1 MKKVNLS
8 IEKKSYGVR
17 EAIRT
22 LRTNLQFC
30 GDDKRVI
37 LVTSCVP
44 REGKSSVSVAL
55 AESIADMGKSVILV
69 DADIRNSVMASKL
82 QITGADKGLSH
93 FLSGQ
98 CVLAD
103 VIMATNIPKFHI
115 LLSGPEAP
123 NPTEL
128 LESKRFTGM
137 LESMKNVY
145 DYIIIDC
152 MPSLGMLTINAL
164 SAADSVLIP
173 VQPQYYAA
181 DGLVELLSVVK
192 GIKQRFNPGLEIEGI
207 LFTMDSSRY
216 NNSKRNK
223 QAVKMAYGKEM
234 RIFEKSIPRSEA
246 IAETASE
253 GVCIFAYDS
262 RSKGAKSYAE
272 LAEEVLNHA

>member
-17 EAIRT
+17 ESIRT

-128 LESKRFTGM
+128 LESERFTGM

-145 DYIIIDC
+145 DYIIID
-152 MPSLGMLTINAL
+152 
-164 SAADSVLIP
+164 
-173 VQPQYYAA
+173 
-181 DGLVELLSVVK
+181 
-192 GIKQRFNPGLEIEGI
+192 
-207 LFTMDSSRY
+207 
-216 NNSKRNK
+216 
-223 QAVKMAYGKEM
+223 
-234 RIFEKSIPRSEA
+234 
-246 IAETASE
+246 
-253 GVCIFAYDS
+253 
-262 RSKGAKSYAE
+262 
-272 LAEEVLNHA
+272 

>member
-1 MKKVNLS
+1 MGKKAGVLLKKVNLS

-17 EAIRT
+17 ESIRT

-82 QITGADKGLSH
+82 EITGADKGLSH

-128 LESKRFTGM
+128 LES
-137 LESMKNVY
+137 MKNVY

-152 MPSLGMLTINAL
+152 PPLGLVID
-164 SAADSVLIP
+164 AAIIGHQSDGAIIVVEAGKVKYRLVQNVKDQLENSGVSVL
-173 VQPQYYAA
+173 
-181 DGLVELLSVVK
+181 
-192 GIKQRFNPGLEIEGI
+192 
-207 LFTMDSSRY
+207 
-216 NNSKRNK
+216 
-223 QAVKMAYGKEM
+223 
-234 RIFEKSIPRSEA
+234 
-246 IAETASE
+246 
-253 GVCIFAYDS
+253 GV
-262 RSKGAKSYAE
+262 
-272 LAEEVLNHA
+272 VLNKVERKNQKGYYNKYYGSQKYEDYYGHNEETKNA

>member
-55 AESIADMGKSVILV
+55 AESIADMGKSVIL
-69 DADIRNSVMASKL
+69 
-82 QITGADKGLSH
+82 ITGADKGLSH

-145 DYIIIDC
+145 DSIIIDC
-152 MPSLGMLTINAL
+152 PPLGLVID
-164 SAADSVLIP
+164 AAIIGHQSDGAIIVVEAGKTKYRLVQNVKDQLENSGVSVL
-173 VQPQYYAA
+173 
-181 DGLVELLSVVK
+181 
-192 GIKQRFNPGLEIEGI
+192 
-207 LFTMDSSRY
+207 
-216 NNSKRNK
+216 
-223 QAVKMAYGKEM
+223 
-234 RIFEKSIPRSEA
+234 
-246 IAETASE
+246 
-253 GVCIFAYDS
+253 GV
-262 RSKGAKSYAE
+262 
-272 LAEEVLNHA
+272 VLNKVERKNQKGYYNKYYGSQKYEGYYGHNEETKNA

>member
-1 MKKVNLS
+1 MGKKAGVLLKKVNLS

-17 EAIRT
+17 ESIRT

-128 LESKRFTGM
+128 LESERFTGM

-152 MPSLGMLTINAL
+152 PPLGLVID
-164 SAADSVLIP
+164 AAIIGHQSDGAIIVVEAGKVKYRLVQNVKDQLENSGVSVL
-173 VQPQYYAA
+173 
-181 DGLVELLSVVK
+181 
-192 GIKQRFNPGLEIEGI
+192 
-207 LFTMDSSRY
+207 
-216 NNSKRNK
+216 
-223 QAVKMAYGKEM
+223 
-234 RIFEKSIPRSEA
+234 
-246 IAETASE
+246 
-253 GVCIFAYDS
+253 GV
-262 RSKGAKSYAE
+262 
-272 LAEEVLNHA
+272 VLNKVERKNQKGYYNKYYGSQKYEDYYGHNEETKNA

>member
-115 LLSGPEAP
+115 LFPDRGSESDRASGIQ
-123 NPTEL
+123 TF
-128 LESKRFTGM
+128 SGM

-152 MPSLGMLTINAL
+152 PPLGLVID
-164 SAADSVLIP
+164 AAIIGHQSDGAIIVVEAGKTKYRLVQNVKDQLENSGVSVL
-173 VQPQYYAA
+173 
-181 DGLVELLSVVK
+181 
-192 GIKQRFNPGLEIEGI
+192 
-207 LFTMDSSRY
+207 
-216 NNSKRNK
+216 
-223 QAVKMAYGKEM
+223 
-234 RIFEKSIPRSEA
+234 
-246 IAETASE
+246 
-253 GVCIFAYDS
+253 GV
-262 RSKGAKSYAE
+262 
-272 LAEEVLNHA
+272 VLNKVERKNQKGYYNKYYGSQKYEGYYGHNEETKNA

>member
-44 REGKSSVSVAL
+44 GEGKSSVSVAL

-69 DADIRNSVMASKL
+69 DADIRKSVMTSKL

-152 MPSLGMLTINAL
+152 PPLGLVID
-164 SAADSVLIP
+164 AAGKTKYRLVQNVKDQLENSGVSVL
-173 VQPQYYAA
+173 
-181 DGLVELLSVVK
+181 
-192 GIKQRFNPGLEIEGI
+192 
-207 LFTMDSSRY
+207 
-216 NNSKRNK
+216 
-223 QAVKMAYGKEM
+223 
-234 RIFEKSIPRSEA
+234 
-246 IAETASE
+246 
-253 GVCIFAYDS
+253 GV
-262 RSKGAKSYAE
+262 
-272 LAEEVLNHA
+272 VLNKVERKNQKGYYNKYYGSQKYEGYYGHNEETKNA

>member
-1 MKKVNLS
+1 MGKKAGVLLKKVNLS

-55 AESIADMGKSVILV
+55 LV

-152 MPSLGMLTINAL
+152 PPLGLVID
-164 SAADSVLIP
+164 AAIIGHQSDGAIIVVEAGKTKYRLVQNVKDQLENSGVSVL
-173 VQPQYYAA
+173 
-181 DGLVELLSVVK
+181 
-192 GIKQRFNPGLEIEGI
+192 
-207 LFTMDSSRY
+207 
-216 NNSKRNK
+216 
-223 QAVKMAYGKEM
+223 
-234 RIFEKSIPRSEA
+234 
-246 IAETASE
+246 
-253 GVCIFAYDS
+253 GV
-262 RSKGAKSYAE
+262 
-272 LAEEVLNHA
+272 VLNKVERKNQKGYYNKYYGSQKYEGYYGHNEETKNA

>member
-98 CVLAD
+98 CD
-103 VIMATNIPKFHI
+103 SP
-115 LLSGPEAP
+115 
-123 NPTEL
+123 
-128 LESKRFTGM
+128 
-137 LESMKNVY
+137 
-145 DYIIIDC
+145 
-152 MPSLGMLTINAL
+152 L
-164 SAADSVLIP
+164 SAQIFRNFIFFFPDRRLRIRQSFWNPNVLP
-173 VQPQYYAA
+173 VCWSP
-181 DGLVELLSVVK
+181 
-192 GIKQRFNPGLEIEGI
+192 
-207 LFTMDSSRY
+207 
-216 NNSKRNK
+216 
-223 QAVKMAYGKEM
+223 
-234 RIFEKSIPRSEA
+234 
-246 IAETASE
+246 
-253 GVCIFAYDS
+253 
-262 RSKGAKSYAE
+262 
-272 LAEEVLNHA
+272 

>member
-103 VIMATNIPKFHI
+103 VIMRQIFRNFIFFFPDRRLRIRQSFWN
-115 LLSGPEAP
+115 P
-123 NPTEL
+123 N
-128 LESKRFTGM
+128 
-137 LESMKNVY
+137 
-145 DYIIIDC
+145 
-152 MPSLGMLTINAL
+152 
-164 SAADSVLIP
+164 VLP
-173 VQPQYYAA
+173 VCWSP
-181 DGLVELLSVVK
+181 
-192 GIKQRFNPGLEIEGI
+192 
-207 LFTMDSSRY
+207 
-216 NNSKRNK
+216 
-223 QAVKMAYGKEM
+223 
-234 RIFEKSIPRSEA
+234 
-246 IAETASE
+246 
-253 GVCIFAYDS
+253 
-262 RSKGAKSYAE
+262 
-272 LAEEVLNHA
+272 

>member
-1 MKKVNLS
+1 LKKVNLS

-17 EAIRT
+17 ESIRT

-152 MPSLGMLTINAL
+152 PPSLNMLTINAMTT
-164 SAADSVLIP
+164 ADSVLVPI
-173 VQPQYYAA
+173 QCEYYALEGLSQLIHTIDLVQQRLNPNLII
-181 DGLVELLSVVK
+181 DGVV
-192 GIKQRFNPGLEIEGI
+192 
-207 LFTMDSSRY
+207 FTMYDVRTNLS
-216 NNSKRNK
+216 NQVVEN
-223 QAVKMAYGKEM
+223 VKENLDTKIYETL
-234 RIFEKSIPRSEA
+234 IPRNIRLAEA
-246 IAETASE
+246 PSHGLPINM
-253 GVCIFAYDS
+253 YDS
-262 RSKGAKSYAE
+262 KSAGTESYRMLAK
-272 LAEEVLNHA
+272 EVMER

>member
-1 MKKVNLS
+1 MLCLLVVTTRLILFDSVFLVCYLFELSLKKVNLS

-152 MPSLGMLTINAL
+152 PPL
-164 SAADSVLIP
+164 
-173 VQPQYYAA
+173 
-181 DGLVELLSVVK
+181 GLVIGVADVITRQNGLAGKFAAPGHRDTLFFCWRGIEAFGPLLATK
-192 GIKQRFNPGLEIEGI
+192 
-207 LFTMDSSRY
+207 
-216 NNSKRNK
+216 
-223 QAVKMAYGKEM
+223 
-234 RIFEKSIPRSEA
+234 
-246 IAETASE
+246 
-253 GVCIFAYDS
+253 
-262 RSKGAKSYAE
+262 
-272 LAEEVLNHA
+272 

>member
-17 EAIRT
+17 ESIRT

-128 LESKRFTGM
+128 LES
-137 LESMKNVY
+137 MKNVY

-152 MPSLGMLTINAL
+152 PPLGLVID
-164 SAADSVLIP
+164 AAIIGHQSDGAIIVVEAGKVKYRLVQNVKDQLENSGVSVL
-173 VQPQYYAA
+173 
-181 DGLVELLSVVK
+181 
-192 GIKQRFNPGLEIEGI
+192 
-207 LFTMDSSRY
+207 
-216 NNSKRNK
+216 
-223 QAVKMAYGKEM
+223 
-234 RIFEKSIPRSEA
+234 
-246 IAETASE
+246 
-253 GVCIFAYDS
+253 GV
-262 RSKGAKSYAE
+262 
-272 LAEEVLNHA
+272 VLNKVERKNQKGYYNKYYGSQKYEDYYGHNEETKNA

>member
-17 EAIRT
+17 ESIRT

-128 LESKRFTGM
+128 LESERFTGM

-152 MPSLGMLTINAL
+152 PPLGRVID
-164 SAADSVLIP
+164 AAIIVVEAGKVKYRLVQNVKDQLENSGVSVL
-173 VQPQYYAA
+173 
-181 DGLVELLSVVK
+181 
-192 GIKQRFNPGLEIEGI
+192 
-207 LFTMDSSRY
+207 
-216 NNSKRNK
+216 
-223 QAVKMAYGKEM
+223 
-234 RIFEKSIPRSEA
+234 
-246 IAETASE
+246 
-253 GVCIFAYDS
+253 GV
-262 RSKGAKSYAE
+262 
-272 LAEEVLNHA
+272 VLNKVERKNQKGYYNKYYGSQKYEGYYGHNEETKNA

>member
-1 MKKVNLS
+1 MGKKAGVLLKKVNLS

-98 CVLAD
+98 CVL
-103 VIMATNIPKFHI
+103 

-145 DYIIIDC
+145 DSIIIDC
-152 MPSLGMLTINAL
+152 PPLGLVID
-164 SAADSVLIP
+164 AAIIGHQSDGAIIVVEAGKTKYRLVQNVKDQLENSGVSVL
-173 VQPQYYAA
+173 
-181 DGLVELLSVVK
+181 
-192 GIKQRFNPGLEIEGI
+192 
-207 LFTMDSSRY
+207 
-216 NNSKRNK
+216 
-223 QAVKMAYGKEM
+223 
-234 RIFEKSIPRSEA
+234 
-246 IAETASE
+246 
-253 GVCIFAYDS
+253 GV
-262 RSKGAKSYAE
+262 
-272 LAEEVLNHA
+272 VLNKVERKNQKGYYNKYYGSQKYEGYYGHNEETKNA

>member
-17 EAIRT
+17 ESIRT

-128 LESKRFTGM
+128 LESERFTGM
-137 LESMKNVY
+137 LESMTNVY

-253 GVCIFAYDS
+253 GVSIFAYDS

>member
-17 EAIRT
+17 ESIRT

-37 LVTSCVP
+37 LETSCVP
-44 REGKSSVSVAL
+44 GEGKSAVSVAL

-69 DADIRNSVMASKL
+69 DADIRKSVMASKL

-128 LESKRFTGM
+128 LESKRFAGM

-145 DYIIIDC
+145 DYIDAAIIGGQSDGAIIVVEAGKTKYRLVQNVKDQLEN
-152 MPSLGMLTINAL
+152 SGV
-164 SAADSVLIP
+164 SVL
-173 VQPQYYAA
+173 
-181 DGLVELLSVVK
+181 
-192 GIKQRFNPGLEIEGI
+192 
-207 LFTMDSSRY
+207 
-216 NNSKRNK
+216 
-223 QAVKMAYGKEM
+223 
-234 RIFEKSIPRSEA
+234 
-246 IAETASE
+246 
-253 GVCIFAYDS
+253 GV
-262 RSKGAKSYAE
+262 
-272 LAEEVLNHA
+272 VLNKVERKNQKGYYNKYYGSQKYEGYYGHNKETKNA

>member
-1 MKKVNLS
+1 MGKKAGVLLKKVNLS

-55 AESIADMGKSVILV
+55 AESVILV

-152 MPSLGMLTINAL
+152 PPLGLVID
-164 SAADSVLIP
+164 AAIIGHQSDGAIIVVEAGKTKYRLVQNVKDQLENSGVSVL
-173 VQPQYYAA
+173 
-181 DGLVELLSVVK
+181 
-192 GIKQRFNPGLEIEGI
+192 
-207 LFTMDSSRY
+207 
-216 NNSKRNK
+216 
-223 QAVKMAYGKEM
+223 
-234 RIFEKSIPRSEA
+234 
-246 IAETASE
+246 
-253 GVCIFAYDS
+253 GV
-262 RSKGAKSYAE
+262 
-272 LAEEVLNHA
+272 VLNKVERKNQKGYYNKYYGSQKYEGYYGHNEETKNA

>member
-8 IEKKSYGVR
+8 IEKKGYGVR
-17 EAIRT
+17 ESIRT

-44 REGKSSVSVAL
+44 GEGKSSVSVAL

-69 DADIRNSVMASKL
+69 DADIRKSVMASRL

-137 LESMKNVY
+137 LES

-152 MPSLGMLTINAL
+152 PPL
-164 SAADSVLIP
+164 
-173 VQPQYYAA
+173 
-181 DGLVELLSVVK
+181 GLVIDAAIIGGQSDGAIIVVEAGK
-192 GIKQRFNPGLEIEGI
+192 TKYRLVQNVKDQLENSGVSI
-207 LFTMDSSRY
+207 L
-216 NNSKRNK
+216 
-223 QAVKMAYGKEM
+223 
-234 RIFEKSIPRSEA
+234 
-246 IAETASE
+246 
-253 GVCIFAYDS
+253 GV
-262 RSKGAKSYAE
+262 
-272 LAEEVLNHA
+272 VLNKVERKNQKGYYNKYYGSQKYEGYYGHNEETKNA

>member
-1 MKKVNLS
+1 MGKKAGVLLKKVNLS

-69 DADIRNSVMASKL
+69 DADIRNSVMAS
-82 QITGADKGLSH
+82 
-93 FLSGQ
+93 
-98 CVLAD
+98 
-103 VIMATNIPKFHI
+103 
-115 LLSGPEAP
+115 

-152 MPSLGMLTINAL
+152 PPLGLVID
-164 SAADSVLIP
+164 AAIIGHQSDGAIIVVEAGKTKYRLVQNVKDQLENSGVSVL
-173 VQPQYYAA
+173 
-181 DGLVELLSVVK
+181 
-192 GIKQRFNPGLEIEGI
+192 
-207 LFTMDSSRY
+207 
-216 NNSKRNK
+216 
-223 QAVKMAYGKEM
+223 
-234 RIFEKSIPRSEA
+234 
-246 IAETASE
+246 
-253 GVCIFAYDS
+253 GV
-262 RSKGAKSYAE
+262 
-272 LAEEVLNHA
+272 VLNKVERKNQKGYYNKYYGSQKYEGYYGHNEETKNA

>member
-1 MKKVNLS
+1 MGKKAGVLLKKVNLS

-17 EAIRT
+17 ESIRT

-55 AESIADMGKSVILV
+55 AESIADMGKSV
-69 DADIRNSVMASKL
+69 MASRL

-128 LESKRFTGM
+128 LESERFTGM

-152 MPSLGMLTINAL
+152 PPLGLVID
-164 SAADSVLIP
+164 AAIIGHQSDGAIIVVEAGKVKYRLVQNVKDQLENSGVSVL
-173 VQPQYYAA
+173 
-181 DGLVELLSVVK
+181 
-192 GIKQRFNPGLEIEGI
+192 
-207 LFTMDSSRY
+207 
-216 NNSKRNK
+216 
-223 QAVKMAYGKEM
+223 
-234 RIFEKSIPRSEA
+234 
-246 IAETASE
+246 
-253 GVCIFAYDS
+253 GV
-262 RSKGAKSYAE
+262 
-272 LAEEVLNHA
+272 VLNKVERKNQKGYYNKYYGSQKYEDYYGHNEETKNA